1 MSDSVLTVNLQDLD
15 YNKNLLI
22 NYTLSSYTDFNPNL
36 TQDLSEFSLEDNNS
50 FITSLV
56 NFSEIKQEKS
66 FLDQLNDLHAES
78 YNINTKLNNF
88 EKNNINYWGTLQNYK
103 KEEINSINN
112 NLKNRDWAI
121 ILTNDSNKLK
131 SATYEDFTL
140 RSKERQEEEYS
151 NWQQEFYANVTTW
164 LENDV
169 AGFVDKAN
177 NSFKDVQDALKDYQY
192 FVKKYI
198 VKNTIASNTVSSIL
212 GTLSNA
218 TSQISNVL
226 KSSSSVGT
234 NGFRTLRDSILS
246 YSYLLNV
253 KARTVD
259 ETIDL
264 TGMTFIKAKNPDQP
278 GGYGQTFLPVKTTT
292 KDLNFSEN
300 FLIENFKIR
309 TSPVPT
315 NFDKNIPEQIYSY
328 KKAEIQTNALHSII
342 THQDFQTQYYLAY
355 FTKVINGEETLMKM
369 YIKTS
374 DKTNVIEDVT
384 LDKNLN
390 ANFDNQ
396 YYYYFY
402 TDSFDFKPAKKT
414 NANFQY
420 GYQKANFA
428 LDTPDGKNTFSF
440 NIPADLELTFWNF
453 ITRNGLGVNSKES
466 YYSNDIKNPIKDSSI
481 NLNFIFNQQTD
492 NLSNTKDVLVDR
504 FVLENVNF
512 NSIKNLSFTHT
523 FKQMKLNVSGV
534 YNKLM
539 WYHNQPLSEI

>member
-22 NYTLSSYTDFNPNL
+22 NYTLSNYTDFNPDL
-36 TQDLSEFSLEDNNS
+36 TQNLSEFSLEDNNS
-50 FITSLV
+50 FATTLV
-56 NFSEIKQEKS
+56 DFSEEKQEKN
-66 FLDQLNDLHAES
+66 FLDQLNDLHVDS
-78 YNINTKLNNF
+78 YNINTELNTF
-88 EKNNINYWGTLQNYK
+88 ENNNINYTTNLQNYQ

-112 NLKNRDWAI
+112 SLKNRDWVI

-131 SATYEDFTL
+131 SATYEDFNL
-140 RSKERQEEEYS
+140 RAKERQEEEYS
-151 NWQQEFYANVTTW
+151 NWQQEFYVNVTTW
-164 LENDV
+164 LETDV
-169 AGFVDKAN
+169 VNFVDKAN
-177 NSFKDVQDALKDYQY
+177 TSFKDAQSALSEYQS
-192 FVKKYI
+192 FINKYV
-198 VKNTIASNTVSSIL
+198 VKNSILSNAASSIL
-212 GTLSNA
+212 STLSN
-218 TSQISNVL
+218 TTNQISNTL
-226 KSSSSVGT
+226 KSSSVGT
-234 NGFRTLRDSILS
+234 NSFRTLRDSILS

-259 ETIDL
+259 EAIDL
-264 TGMTFIKAKNPDQP
+264 TGMTFIKAKNPEQI
-278 GGYGQTFLPVKTTT
+278 GGYGQTFLPFKTTT
-292 KDLNFSEN
+292 KDLNFSESL
-300 FLIENFKIR
+300 LIAKFKIR
-309 TSPVPT
+309 TSPVST

-328 KKAEIQTNALHSII
+328 KKAGIQINALHDII

-355 FTKVINGEETLMKM
+355 FTKKVNGEESLMKM

-374 DKTNVIEDVT
+374 NKTNVLEDVT
-384 LDKNLN
+384 LDKNSN

-402 TDSFDFKPAKKT
+402 TDSFDFKPVKKA

-420 GYQKANFA
+420 GYQKTNFA

-453 ITRNGLGVNSKES
+453 IARNGLGVNPEES
-466 YYSNDIKNPIKDSSI
+466 YYSNDVKNPIKNSSI
-481 NLNFIFNQQTD
+481 DLNFIFNQQMD
-492 NLSNTKDVLVDR
+492 NLANAKDTLVDR

-512 NSIKNLSFTHT
+512 NSIKNLNFTHT

-534 YNKLM
+534 YNKLL